1 MEQNHPKHV
10 LNPRVHASP
19 SPSLSSAAA
28 AAPCRSRL
36 PVVAARSLSYSPSR
50 SLPTCNSP
58 LRPHHQQQKT
68 VCRSVVGL
76 SFQMNKLP
84 RGSGAHRSNETG
96 DCAGTAVEQNKL
108 PRTSSSCF
116 LRRSASIRRDPTIQV
131 SAREL
136 RLGDGKADR

>member
-58 LRPHHQQQKT
+58 LRPHHQQQK
-68 VCRSVVGL
+68 R
-76 SFQMNKLP
+76 
-84 RGSGAHRSNETG
+84 
-96 DCAGTAVEQNKL
+96 CADPWWGFPFRLTAY
-108 PRTSSSCF
+108 
-116 LRRSASIRRDPTIQV
+116 
-131 SAREL
+131 
-136 RLGDGKADR
+136 GKV